1 MIFNILLTIMAV
13 FAAFRLGVTITCG
26 NLLLEEKLS
35 YSDYKKYTS
44 FKGCIEL
51 IKKSINM

>member
-1 MIFNILLTIMAV
+1 MIFEIILLIVAI
-13 FAAFRLGVTITCG
+13 FAAFRLGVTIACG

-51 IKKSINM
+51 LKKAINM

>member
-1 MIFNILLTIMAV
+1 MAV

-51 IKKSINM
+51 LKKSINM